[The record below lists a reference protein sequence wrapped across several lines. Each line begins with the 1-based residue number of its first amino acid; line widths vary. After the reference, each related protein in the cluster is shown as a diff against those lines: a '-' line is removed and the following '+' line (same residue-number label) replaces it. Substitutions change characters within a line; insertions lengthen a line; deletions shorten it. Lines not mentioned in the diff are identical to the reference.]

1 MSITYQRFF
10 EPQKIPAADTPI
22 FTVPSTPT
30 QTMLKSMRVRLANT
44 TAAAAS
50 VTMYAAVG
58 AAVGAAENTFLPGVS
73 IGAND
78 YLDVDVPDMAAG
90 DTLRALGGTANAI
103 TITQLEGF
111 LKA

>member
-10 EPQKIPAADTPI
+10 APQQIPATDTVI
-22 FTVPSTPT
+22 YTVPSMPT
-30 QTMLKSMRVRLANT
+30 QTVLKSMRVRLANT
-44 TAAAAS
+44 TASAAS

-58 AAVGAAENTFLPGVS
+58 AATGAAANTFLPGVS

-103 TITQLEGF
+103 TITQLDGY